1 MPMPT
6 LSRRTLIAGAAALTL
21 TGLPRAATAQAVALP
36 DISNYLNALRTA
48 QADFTQV
55 NPDGTISTGRLSIL
69 RPGRMRFEYA
79 PPDEALVIAGGGQ
92 VAIFDPKSNQ
102 PPEQYPLRRTP
113 LNLILGANVD
123 LTRDRMVVAH
133 GQDGPVTY
141 VVAQDPE
148 NPQYGN
154 LRLIFTAG
162 PVALRQWVVTDDAG
176 QQTTVVLGDLRTGMD
191 LPANLFDALGEAER
205 RGF

>member
-1 MPMPT
+1 MT
-6 LSRRTLIAGAAALTL
+6 RLSRRHVLAAAAAALA
-21 TGLPRAATAQAVALP
+21 LPRAAAAQAVPLGQ
-36 DISNYLNALRTA
+36 ISAYLNAMRTA

-123 LTRDRMVVAH
+123 LSQDRMVVAH
-133 GQDGPVTY
+133 GAEGSTTH

-148 NPQYGN
+148 HPEYGN
-154 LRLIFTAG
+154 LRLIFTDG
-162 PVALRQWVVTDDAG
+162 PLALRQWVVTDDAG

-191 LPANLFDALGEAER
+191 LPANLFDIVGEAQS

>member
-1 MPMPT
+1 MPT

-36 DISNYLNALRTA
+36 DISSYLNALRTA

-191 LPANLFDALGEAER
+191 LPANLFDAVGEAER

>member
-1 MPMPT
+1 MPT

-191 LPANLFDALGEAER
+191 LPANLFDAVGEAER